1 MATTRQSIVRGPGT
15 VTFKSVKFHDA
26 SGIEAELVSETSRIP
41 SSICGDLDTI
51 KTDQHARI
59 AFTPVGTITAARLAA
74 LFPTWLQTPS
84 IGGSV
89 FGNTDSPLIIS
100 STAGQKVTF
109 LAAALTKP
117 PDLQLSPVKTAFG
130 QAELTA
136 LLANG
141 KLPTDANSL
150 YTVAAAAY
158 DDGTPSRGGLA
169 GCHYVG
175 TFGSLSIPD
184 TVDGWNVTIEPELQ
198 PVVTDSQ
205 GTIDY
210 TIAAVRVRATCT
222 PLGLT
227 EAQILAALP
236 ALSGRGASIAS
247 ADDLVIAATGGL
259 TVTLKCAS
267 LVTGPL
273 QWGATTLRAGQLGF
287 EANIDPDGGA
297 LFSVIMTPAPT
308 LSAPPSLG
316 AAASGSGDPEDPSE
330 GPDAS

>member
-1 MATTRQSIVRGPGT
+1 MATQRQSIIRGPGT
-15 VTFKSVKFHDA
+15 VTYKSVKFHDA
-26 SGIEAELVSETSRIP
+26 SGIEAELVSATSRIP

-51 KTDQHARI
+51 KTDQHAKI
-59 AFTPVGTITAARLAA
+59 TLTPVGTITEARLAA
-74 LFPTWLQTPS
+74 LFPAWLQTPA

-89 FGNTDSPLIIS
+89 FGSTDSPLIIS
-100 STAGQKVTF
+100 SMAGQKVTF

-117 PDLQLSPVKTAFG
+117 PDLQLSPIKTAFG
-130 QAELTA
+130 QAEFTA

-158 DDGTPSRGGLA
+158 EDSAPARGGLT

-222 PLGLT
+222 PLGLS
-227 EAQILAALP
+227 EAQILGALP
-236 ALSGRGASIAS
+236 ALQGRGASIAS
-247 ADDLVIAATGGL
+247 ANDLVVAATGGL
-259 TVTLKCAS
+259 TVTLKKAS

-273 QWGATTLRAGQLGF
+273 NWGTTALRAGQIGF
-287 EANIDPDGGA
+287 EANVDPTDGA
-297 LFSVIMTPAPT
+297 LFSVVMTPAPT

-316 AAASGSGDPEDPSE
+316 AAASDSGEPS
-330 GPDAS
+330 GAPGVDAE